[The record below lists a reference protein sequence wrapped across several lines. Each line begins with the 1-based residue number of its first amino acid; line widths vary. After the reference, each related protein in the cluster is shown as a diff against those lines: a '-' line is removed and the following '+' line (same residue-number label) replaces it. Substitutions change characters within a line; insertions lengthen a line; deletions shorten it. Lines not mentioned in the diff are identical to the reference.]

1 MLERNLYNML
11 YENTKK
17 FPKRTFIY
25 FRNYLLSKWQGIMK
39 SGCQKSCFL
48 FIPGN
53 IE

>member
-25 FRNYLLSKWQGIMK
+25 FEEKKYTYTEGFKIRR
-39 SGCQKSCFL
+39 
-48 FIPGN
+48 
-53 IE
+53 

>member
-25 FRNYLLSKWQGIMK
+25 FEEKNIHI
-39 SGCQKSCFL
+39 QKGL
-48 FIPGN
+48 K
-53 IE
+53 

>member
-25 FRNYLLSKWQGIMK
+25 FEEKKYTYTEGFKIINQMAAFMK
-39 SGCQKSCFL
+39 KKGVK
-48 FIPGN
+48 N
-53 IE
+53 